1 MVSMT
6 ESSKK
11 HPCHDCYQCQW
22 CRDERCGLCLKT
34 HRHPR
39 LSIREQ
45 IALYERLNSNDGGFK
60 IDDETPESSS

>member
-6 ESSKK
+6 VTSKK
-11 HPCHDCYQCQW
+11 HPCHDCYHCQW

-34 HRHPR
+34 HRPNR

-45 IALYERLNSNDGGFK
+45 IVLYERLNSNGVSFK
-60 IDDETPESSS
+60 IDDKMPESSS